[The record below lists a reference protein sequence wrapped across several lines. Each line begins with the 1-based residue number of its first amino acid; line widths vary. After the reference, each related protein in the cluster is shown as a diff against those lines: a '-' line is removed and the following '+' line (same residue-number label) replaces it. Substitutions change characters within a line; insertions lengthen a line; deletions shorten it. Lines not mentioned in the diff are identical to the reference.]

1 MKDEI
6 YFDNSAT
13 TKPMEEV
20 VDYITFINREVYGN
34 PSSLHRK
41 GIEAEKIIKEARE
54 TIAKSLGGKSGEIYF
69 TSGGTE
75 SNNIAI
81 MGYLRA
87 NPRAGK
93 HIITT
98 KIEHPAVLEVFK
110 QLDGEYKVD
119 YLDVDNE
126 GKVKPDE
133 LESLVTIDTALLSI
147 MLVNNE
153 TGTIQ
158 PIGEIIKVAR
168 KKNPQIAVHVDA
180 VQAYRKITINVKK
193 LGIDMLS
200 LSGHKIHGPKGV
212 GALFVDE
219 KRRVQS
225 IVFGG
230 GQELSMRSGTE
241 NVSGIGGLGLAAKI
255 AGQNTN
261 VNYESVEKLNAYFKE
276 KLRKYIPEA
285 VILSPEDALPYILS
299 VAFPRLKA
307 EVLLHH
313 LEDKNIYVSTG
324 SACSSKKKN
333 HSHVLAALGV
343 DKALLD
349 GTIRFSF
356 SSWNTTDEADR
367 TIEVL
372 KEIIPVIQYKVGGRR

>member
-1 MKDEI
+1 MIEEI

-13 TKPMEEV
+13 TKPFDEV
-20 VDYITFINREVYGN
+20 VDYITHINRDVYGN

-41 GIEAEKIIKEARE
+41 GIEAEKLIKESRE
-54 TIAKSLGGKSGEIYF
+54 TIAKSLGAKAGEVYF

-81 MGYLRA
+81 MGYLKA

-98 KIEHPAVLEVFK
+98 KIEHPAVLEVYK
-110 QLDGEYKVD
+110 QLEGGYKVD
-119 YLDVDNE
+119 YLNVDSE
-126 GKVKPDE
+126 GKVKTDE
-133 LESLVTIDTALLSI
+133 LESMVTEDTALMSI

-153 TGTIQ
+153 VGTIQ
-158 PIGEIIKVAR
+158 SIADLIKAAR
-168 KKNPQIAVHVDA
+168 RKNSQIAVHVDA
-180 VQAYRKITINVKK
+180 VQAYGKIPINVKR

-200 LSGHKIHGPKGV
+200 LSGHKIHGPKGI

-225 IVFGG
+225 IIFGG
-230 GQELSMRSGTE
+230 GQELSLRSGTE
-241 NVSGIGGLGLAAKI
+241 NVSGIGGLGLAARLAVENI
-255 AGQNTN
+255 GI
-261 VNYESVEKLNAYFKE
+261 NYESTEKLNAYFRE
-276 KLRKYIPEA
+276 KLSDNIPET
-285 VILSPEDALPYILS
+285 VVLSPEDGLPYILS

-324 SACSSKKKN
+324 SACSSRKKN
-333 HSHVLAALGV
+333 HSYVLAALGV
-343 DKALLD
+343 DKKFID
-349 GTIRFSF
+349 GVIRFSF
-356 SSWNTTDEADR
+356 SSWNTMDEVDR

-372 KEIIPVIQYKVGGRR
+372 KETIPVIQYKSGGRR

>member
-13 TKPMEEV
+13 TKPLDEV
-20 VDYITFINREVYGN
+20 VDYITYINREVYGN

-41 GIEAEKIIKEARE
+41 GIDAEKVIKESRE
-54 TIAKSLGGKSGEIYF
+54 IIAKSLGTKPGEVYF

-81 MGYLRA
+81 IGYLRA

-93 HIITT
+93 HIVTT

-119 YLDVDNE
+119 YLNVDDE
-126 GKVKPDE
+126 GKVSPEDV
-133 LESLVTIDTALLSI
+133 ESLVTIDTALISV

-158 PIGEIIKVAR
+158 PIAEIIKAAR
-168 KKNPQIAVHVDA
+168 KKNPKIAVHVDA
-180 VQAYRKITINVKK
+180 VQAYGKIAINVKK

-200 LSGHKIHGPKGV
+200 LSGHKIHGPKGI
-212 GALFVDE
+212 GALLVDE

-241 NVSGIGGLGLAAKI
+241 NVSGIGGLGLAAKL
-255 AGQNTN
+255 AVENMGS
-261 VNYESVEKLNAYFKE
+261 NYESVKILNSYFRDRLSE
-276 KLRKYIPEA
+276 EIPDA
-285 VILSPEDALPYILS
+285 VVISPSDALPYILS

-324 SACSSKKKN
+324 SACSSRKRN

-343 DKALLD
+343 DKTLIE
-349 GTIRFSF
+349 GVIRFSF
-356 SSWNTTDEADR
+356 SSLNVKNEVDR

-372 KEIIPVIQYKVGGRR
+372 KETIPVIQYRVGGRR